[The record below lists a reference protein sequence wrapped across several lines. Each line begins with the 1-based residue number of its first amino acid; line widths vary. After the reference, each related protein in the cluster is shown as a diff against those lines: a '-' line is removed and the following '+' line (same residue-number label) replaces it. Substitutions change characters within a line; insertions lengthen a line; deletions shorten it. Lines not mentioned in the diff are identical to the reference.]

1 MYCMC
6 LVWKLKLG
14 TRIVHI
20 LNLIYYQLMSL
31 EWGVLAVLNSICTNG
46 NNLKFV
52 TVPWSDVQDSVRT
65 GMVEYVREMMSSSGV
80 SLPTRS
86 IIGKRIKRYYRSQ
99 RHQAQIKADKEK
111 RRRQRFLNKRNRLT
125 MVGLYYIFNFHTQMA

>member
-1 MYCMC
+1 MYVYSLKIEVGNTYC
-6 LVWKLKLG
+6 LYIKFNLLAVDVTQVG
-14 TRIVHI
+14 T
-20 LNLIYYQLMSL
+20 
-31 EWGVLAVLNSICTNG
+31 VLTVLNSICANG

-65 GMVEYVREMMSSSGV
+65 EMVEYVREMMSSSGV

-125 MVGLYYIFNFHTQMA
+125 MVGLYYIFYFHTQMA

>member
-1 MYCMC
+1 M
-6 LVWKLKLG
+6 
-14 TRIVHI
+14 T
-20 LNLIYYQLMSL
+20 
-31 EWGVLAVLNSICTNG
+31 VLNSICANG

-52 TVPWSDVQDSVRT
+52 TVLWSDVQDSVRT
-65 GMVEYVREMMSSSGV
+65 EMVEYVREMMSSSGV

-125 MVGLYYIFNFHTQMA
+125 MVGLYYIFYFHTQMALMRGK

>member
-1 MYCMC
+1 M
-6 LVWKLKLG
+6 L
-14 TRIVHI
+14 
-20 LNLIYYQLMSL
+20 L
-31 EWGVLAVLNSICTNG
+31 EWGVLTVLNSICANG

-65 GMVEYVREMMSSSGV
+65 EMVEYVREMMSSSGV

-99 RHQAQIKADKEK
+99 RQAKLKLRQTRRKEGDSG
-111 RRRQRFLNKRNRLT
+111 FLTKGT
-125 MVGLYYIFNFHTQMA
+125 V

>member
-1 MYCMC
+1 M
-6 LVWKLKLG
+6 L
-14 TRIVHI
+14 
-20 LNLIYYQLMSL
+20 L
-31 EWGVLAVLNSICTNG
+31 EWGVLTVLNSICANS
-46 NNLKFV
+46 NNLKFI
-52 TVPWSDVQDSVRT
+52 TVPWSDVHDSVRT
-65 GMVEYVREMMSSSGV
+65 EMVEYVREMMSSSGV

-125 MVGLYYIFNFHTQMA
+125 MVGLYYIFYFHTQMA

>member
-1 MYCMC
+1 M
-6 LVWKLKLG
+6 L
-14 TRIVHI
+14 
-20 LNLIYYQLMSL
+20 L
-31 EWGVLAVLNSICTNG
+31 EWGVLTVLYSICANG

-65 GMVEYVREMMSSSGV
+65 EMVEYVREMMSSSGV

-125 MVGLYYIFNFHTQMA
+125 MVGLYYIFYFHTQMA

>member
-1 MYCMC
+1 MYFMC

-20 LNLIYYQLMSL
+20 LNLIYYQLMLL
-31 EWGVLAVLNSICTNG
+31 EWDVLTVLNSICANG

-65 GMVEYVREMMSSSGV
+65 EMVEYVREMMSSSGV

-86 IIGKRIKRYYRSQ
+86 IIGKRIKRYYKSQ
-99 RHQAQIKADKEK
+99 RHQAQIKAEKEK
-111 RRRQRFLNKRNRLT
+111 RRRQRFS
-125 MVGLYYIFNFHTQMA
+125 

>member
-1 MYCMC
+1 M
-6 LVWKLKLG
+6 L
-14 TRIVHI
+14 
-20 LNLIYYQLMSL
+20 L
-31 EWGVLAVLNSICTNG
+31 EWGVLTVLNSICANG

-65 GMVEYVREMMSSSGV
+65 EMVEYVREMMSSSGV

-111 RRRQRFLNKRNRLT
+111 RRRQYYNIGCPGGMSRFRLYFRALFGT
-125 MVGLYYIFNFHTQMA
+125 FFL

>member
-1 MYCMC
+1 M
-6 LVWKLKLG
+6 L
-14 TRIVHI
+14 
-20 LNLIYYQLMSL
+20 L
-31 EWGVLAVLNSICTNG
+31 EWGVLTVLNSICANG

-52 TVPWSDVQDSVRT
+52 TVPWADVQDSVRT
-65 GMVEYVREMMSSSGV
+65 EMVEYVREMMSSSGV

-125 MVGLYYIFNFHTQMA
+125 MVGLYYIFYFHTQMA